1 MGYIVM
7 LIFFI
12 TPLMGIILYYY
23 TYREEVKEEF
33 QDLKNQYEM
42 NTLQSTLKLQSYQ
55 QKLQFLE
62 KEEKY
67 YHDLK
72 NHLQV
77 LESLYKR
84 GNIEKAQKYQQEIIE
99 NIPKSNTIIYNELLN
114 VVLHDF
120 KSKCNIEDIHLK
132 LIIDKSII
140 FDKISDFDIVAIFT
154 NIFDNA
160 FEAAKNSKEKHISVE
175 IRIVDQFIVSVVKNS
190 YKDSLIEKDKFFE
203 STKNGHK
210 GYGISNVVDIIEK
223 YNGTYL
229 IENDDSMFTFQIIL
243 PI

>member
-67 YHDLK
+67 YFSHR
-72 NHLQV
+72 N
-77 LESLYKR
+77 SCNSSY
-84 GNIEKAQKYQQEIIE
+84 
-99 NIPKSNTIIYNELLN
+99 IY
-114 VVLHDF
+114 
-120 KSKCNIEDIHLK
+120 C
-132 LIIDKSII
+132 
-140 FDKISDFDIVAIFT
+140 
-154 NIFDNA
+154 
-160 FEAAKNSKEKHISVE
+160 
-175 IRIVDQFIVSVVKNS
+175 S
-190 YKDSLIEKDKFFE
+190 Y
-203 STKNGHK
+203 N
-210 GYGISNVVDIIEK
+210 
-223 YNGTYL
+223 
-229 IENDDSMFTFQIIL
+229 
-243 PI
+243 

>member
-1 MGYIVM
+1 MGYIIV
-7 LIFFI
+7 IGFFI
-12 TPLMGIILYYY
+12 FPFMAGYLYYN
-23 TYREEVKEEF
+23 TYKEEVKEEF
-33 QDLKNQYEM
+33 LDLKKQYEM
-42 NTLQSTLKLQSYQ
+42 NTLASTLKLQAYQ
-55 QKLQFLE
+55 QKLLFLE

-72 NHLQV
+72 NHLHV
-77 LESLYKR
+77 LDSLYKR

-99 NIPKSNTIIYNELLN
+99 HIPKSNVIIYNELLN
-114 VVLHDF
+114 VVIQDF
-120 KSKCNIEDIHLK
+120 ITKCKLEDIDLK

-140 FDKISDFDIVAIFT
+140 FEKISDFDIVAIFT

-160 FEAAKNSKEKHISVE
+160 FEAVKNSKERHISVE
-175 IRIVDQFIVSVVKNS
+175 IRIVDQFIVSIVKNS
-190 YKDSLIEKDKFFE
+190 YKDSLIEKNKFYE

-223 YNGTYL
+223 YNGNYL